1 MASVLVASATSSP
14 TSTATTTTAT
24 ERTTVATRNID
35 GDHDHDHNQNTA
47 TATNSGDIINSGSLG
62 SPASVN
68 NVTIYEDDSRVEN
81 SAGTIDD
88 NYDTN
93 NIEGRRRHRQLEEQ
107 QSKQK
112 AQHMFIAEK
121 FSAKKSTGRKL
132 EGIISASSS
141 SSSLFVAKNDHS
153 EITEKIV
160 LSHIT
165 SETREQFG
173 EGPLPRELR
182 RIIQEVAKTGGCS
195 WLSWSQETMVTNNR
209 RDEATRI
216 PRTANNCNSSHDLA
230 TTGSTCLTK
239 AGGAVA
245 TTCSSSSQH
254 SSSPLTIKNLS
265 GHTNNKRQSSFS
277 GSGTSRRSTSALP
290 PRKKYRNGVIHK
302 GGERMRFSNPGGAF
316 GRSNSALSS
325 SRKRPLGH
333 VRITNS
339 GSSIINGEG
348 NNNSNGN
355 ISSNTVPNATLFTG
369 TATLGGLY
377 SSAPSSVGSGRSTG
391 SEPDYESTQYEYD
404 SEGTSATTNSEIS
417 VRKTT
422 RAKRSG
428 ASNTPDAQIN
438 NGPDDAVTATRG
450 EDGEDD
456 EANSVEGNNTI
467 SGSSYKNLQT
477 AFRVALGLVLD
488 HFYHNRKTGYKLS
501 PAEQRRNERLAA
513 TVDNKANSNNSTD
526 KDSTKTKT
534 KGDKLSSLLS
544 SEHIFQQRRQRLM
557 AMLLPST
564 SHMEDNQQRRLR
576 RERKC
581 DDPPFT
587 IQRIAEVLVAPDRY
601 YMQTHKLCNCLEKL
615 LLVNSST
622 NAFGGSTGGDTLQ
635 RRRQERELA
644 ALADEKRR
652 QESKLRQ
659 CRLLKRNSP
668 PIDDLVLEEINESF
682 SPTTCRSSD
691 HAVKKDTTTR
701 DSDNTP
707 GLFSEK
713 EHSEDEAIVANES
726 LASPEQKRS
735 GGVSSGSAS
744 REMLEALAR
753 ASLRT
758 KFDNVGIDPLPS
770 NINER
775 DNLTMA
781 ENRRM
786 TNSPP
791 PPNLNITAS
800 GPNIPLPN
808 HARSINGYVRQ
819 NLSEQQDTDHNAVA
833 RTNSPV
839 IVSSSNGTNL
849 ETATNLHMLQLHHAV
864 SLSGV
869 SLNRPNSSTLELMTF
884 DASTISQIRSQ
895 SNSAGTGSE
904 STDGRSSASNSD
916 VDSESDDIS
925 FDDSA
930 SDRSDGSD
938 SGSTTHHEPFTAAR
952 AMALNRMQQQ
962 QRLQSRVLTSLGS
975 SHQSEVFRPPADS
988 EYQSGDSIDSMRAED
1003 SGGSD
1008 SSCD

>member
-1 MASVLVASATSSP
+1 MATVFVASATSSP
-14 TSTATTTTAT
+14 TSTATTTTTT

-35 GDHDHDHNQNTA
+35 GDHDHNQNTA
-47 TATNSGDIINSGSLG
+47 TATPSGDIINSGSIG
-62 SPASVN
+62 SPDSVN
-68 NVTIYEDDSRVEN
+68 NVTTYDDDSRVEN

-88 NYDTN
+88 IYDTN
-93 NIEGRRRHRQLEEQ
+93 NIESRRRRCQLEER

-112 AQHMFIAEK
+112 AQPMFTVESS
-121 FSAKKSTGRKL
+121 SAKESAGGKI
-132 EGIISASSS
+132 EEVISA
-141 SSSLFVAKNDHS
+141 SSLFVAKNDHS
-153 EITEKIV
+153 EITENIV

-165 SETREQFG
+165 SETGVTFR

-195 WLSWSQETMVTNNR
+195 WLSWSEETTVTSNR
-209 RDEATRI
+209 RDREATRFST
-216 PRTANNCNSSHDLA
+216 TANNCSSSHDLA
-230 TTGSTCLTK
+230 ATGSTCLTK
-239 AGGAVA
+239 TGVAVA
-245 TTCSSSSQH
+245 TTCSSPSQY

-265 GHTNNKRQSSFS
+265 GHASNKRQSSFS
-277 GSGTSRRSTSALP
+277 GSGTSRRSMSALP
-290 PRKKYRNGVIHK
+290 PRKKYRNGVVRK
-302 GGERMRFSNPGGAF
+302 GGERMRFSNPDGAF
-316 GRSNSALSS
+316 GRSNSSLSS

-339 GSSIINGEG
+339 GSSIINGGG
-348 NNNSNGN
+348 NNNSNN
-355 ISSNTVPNATLFTG
+355 SISSNTVNATLFTG
-369 TATLGGLY
+369 SATLGGLY

-417 VRKTT
+417 VRKIT

-438 NGPDDAVTATRG
+438 NGLDDAVTATRG
-450 EDGEDD
+450 EDEEDD
-456 EANSVEGNNTI
+456 ETNSVDGNNAI
-467 SGSSYKNLQT
+467 PGSPYKNLQT
-477 AFRVALGLVLD
+477 SFRVALGLVLD
-488 HFYHNRKTGYKLS
+488 HFYHNRKNGYKLS
-501 PAEQRRNERLAA
+501 PAEQRRNERLAV

-526 KDSTKTKT
+526 KDSTTTTTT

-564 SHMEDNQQRRLR
+564 SHMEDSQQRRLR
-576 RERKC
+576 RERKR

-659 CRLLKRNSP
+659 CRLRKRNSS
-668 PIDDLVLEEINESF
+668 PIDDLVVEGINDPF
-682 SPTTCRSSD
+682 FPTRSSE
-691 HAVKKDTTTR
+691 HAMEKDTTTR
-701 DSDNTP
+701 DSENIS
-707 GLFSEK
+707 GSFSEK
-713 EHSEDEAIVANES
+713 KHSEDEAMVANES
-726 LASPEQKRS
+726 SASPEQKRS

-758 KFDNVGIDPLPS
+758 KFDNVGIDPLPL

-791 PPNLNITAS
+791 PPNLNIAAS

-808 HARSINGYVRQ
+808 HVRSINGYVRQ
-819 NLSEQQDTDHNAVA
+819 HLSEQHDTDHNAVA

-839 IVSSSNGTNL
+839 IFSSSDGTNL

-895 SNSAGTGSE
+895 SNAAGTGSE

-1008 SSCD
+1008 SSCDLAD